1 MNSWTQAFTDSLAK
15 NFATFVSY
23 LPGLLLGVAL
33 LVVGWILAKL
43 LAVVTSR
50 VLQFIGF
57 DRLLSRTTVQVL
69 LERVGTK
76 RRMSELVGL
85 IGFWLVFLLF
95 LISAAESAGLT
106 ILSEALTTV
115 VYYLPRVAIAILI
128 LVIGLAASNFVR
140 ELIIMAC
147 RSAGLAQGTIIAQA
161 FYVAAML
168 LVIVTAINQ
177 LGINTALL
185 DNTIILLVAGLIGG
199 AALSFGLG
207 SRKAV
212 ANLIAAHYLRSVLH
226 VGMNVKIGNV
236 QGTIVAMTP
245 VSVVVDTREGRVIIP
260 ASQFDDTTAMITNA
274 ADPEDSHA
282 S

>member
-1 MNSWTQAFTDSLAK
+1 MEHWTQAFTDSLAK

-23 LPGLLLGVAL
+23 LPGLLLGMAL

-50 VLQFIGF
+50 VLQLIGF
-57 DRLLSRTTVQVL
+57 DRLVSRTTVQVL
-69 LERVGTK
+69 LERLGTK
-76 RRMSELVGL
+76 RRMSEMVGL
-85 IGFWLVFLLF
+85 AGFWLVFLLF

-106 ILSEALTTV
+106 VLSEALTTV
-115 VYYLPRVAIAILI
+115 MYYLPKVAVAILI
-128 LVIGLAASNFVR
+128 LVIGLAAANLVR
-140 ELIIMAC
+140 ELIMMAC

-168 LVIVTAINQ
+168 LVIVTAINR

-207 SRKAV
+207 ARKAV
-212 ANLIAAHYLRSVLH
+212 ANLIAAHYLRTVLH
-226 VGMNVKIGNV
+226 VGMDVKVGSV
-236 QGTIVAMTP
+236 QGTIVAITP
-245 VSVVVDTREGRVIIP
+245 VSVVLETQEGRVIVP
-260 ASQFDDTTAMITNA
+260 ASQFDETTAVI
-274 ADPEDSHA
+274 SHSAGQENSRA